1 MENPDKGKTA
11 LVLGYGRSG
20 KAAETLLCRA
30 GFSVTVLDGEAVFP
44 AGDFAVAVVSPGI
57 ALAHP
62 WIAEAKRRGVPLKSE
77 LQLGCE
83 ELKRQGWKLLAVTG
97 SKGKSSVVKLV
108 ADALGGAACGNYGLP
123 VCEVAIGEDARRR
136 AEDAAAPWAV
146 VEVSSF
152 QLETTNLSPD
162 AFEAAA
168 ILNLQE
174 DHLDRHGSVEV
185 YHGLKRKLLGF
196 AKRRFVGGE
205 EKTDGSL
212 CRNLF
217 AGSYFDNPIL
227 SGNAAL
233 AVALMRVA
241 GLDDG
246 VIAKAFRDFEPLPH
260 RMNTVAE
267 IDGVRY
273 VDDSKATSL
282 AALAAGVE
290 MAFVLHQSSIAH
302 RQLSAVDG
310 QSPITSRQSP
320 DTSHQKPG
328 TRHQEPS
335 TKHQAPILL
344 IAGGLPKGDDPISVI
359 STLTKRV
366 KKVYLIG
373 QCAEVFSSAWKAS
386 VDCDICGTMERAV
399 ASARRDAEK
408 GDVVLLSPGTASFDQ
423 FKSFGER
430 GEVFAEL
437 VKKGKKE

>member
-1 MENPDKGKTA
+1 MTFGPKRKVDLENPDKDKTA
-11 LVLGYGRSG
+11 LVLGYGESG
-20 KAAETLLCRA
+20 KAAEALLRRT

-44 AGDFAVAVVSPGI
+44 AGEFAVAVVSPGI
-57 ALAHP
+57 ALTHP
-62 WIAEAKRRGVPLKSE
+62 WIVEAKRRDIPLKSE

-83 ELKRQGWKLLAVTG
+83 ELKRCGWKLLAVTG

-108 ADALGGAACGNYGLP
+108 AEAICGVPCGNYGRP
-123 VCEVAIGEDARRR
+123 VSDVAFGEDAGR
-136 AEDAAAPWAV
+136 ARKDGTAHWAV

-152 QLETTNLSPD
+152 QLETTNLPSD
-162 AFEAAA
+162 TFEAAA

-205 EKTDGSL
+205 EKSVGPF
-212 CRNLF
+212 CRDLF
-217 AGSYFDNPIL
+217 AGSCFDNPVL
-227 SGNAAL
+227 AGNAAL
-233 AVALMRVA
+233 AAALMRVA
-241 GLDDG
+241 GLDDAA
-246 VIAKAFRDFEPLPH
+246 IAKAFREFEPLPH

-267 IDGVRY
+267 MDGVRF

-290 MAFVLHQSSIAH
+290 MAFSLHQLSIANC
-302 RQLSAVDG
+302 QSSTVDC
-310 QSPITSRQSP
+310 RAL
-320 DTSHQKPG
+320 
-328 TRHQEPS
+328 S
-335 TKHQAPILL
+335 TKHQAPGTKHPAPILL
-344 IAGGLPKGDDPISVI
+344 IAGGLPKGDDPKSVI

-373 QCAEVFSSAWKAS
+373 QCAEVFAAVWKVS
-386 VDCDICGTMERAV
+386 VDCEICGTMERAV
-399 ASARRDAEK
+399 AGAKRDAEK

-430 GEVFAEL
+430 GEVFARL

>member
-1 MENPDKGKTA
+1 MENLGKGKTA
-11 LVLGYGRSG
+11 LVLGYGGSG
-20 KAAETLLCRA
+20 KAAEALLCRV

-57 ALAHP
+57 ALSHP
-62 WIAEAKRRGVPLKSE
+62 WIAEAKRRGIPLKSE

-83 ELKRQGWKLLAVTG
+83 ELLRQGCKLLAVTG

-108 ADALGGAACGNYGLP
+108 AEALGGAPCGNYGRP
-123 VCEVAIGEDARRR
+123 VSDVAIGGDARR
-136 AEDAAAPWAV
+136 ETKDGAAPWAV

-152 QLETTNLSPD
+152 QLETTNLAPD

-185 YHGLKRKLLGF
+185 YHALKRRLLGMT
-196 AKRRFVGGE
+196 RRPVVGAE
-205 EKTDGSL
+205 LGSADDAL
-212 CRNLF
+212 M
-217 AGSYFDNPIL
+217 AGSYFDNGVL
-227 SGNAAL
+227 RVNGRC
-233 AVALMRVA
+233 AVALMRAA
-241 GLDDG
+241 GLDDAA
-246 VIAKAFRDFEPLPH
+246 IAKAFRDFEPLPH

-267 IDGVRY
+267 LGGVRY

-290 MAFVLHQSSIAH
+290 MAFALHQSSIAN
-302 RQLSAVDG
+302 RQLSTV
-310 QSPITSRQSP
+310 
-320 DTSHQKPG
+320 SHQASITNHQEPG
-328 TRHQEPS
+328 TRNQEPE
-335 TKHQAPILL
+335 TRNRAPILL
-344 IAGGLPKGDDPISVI
+344 IAGGLPKGDDPNSVI

-373 QCAEVFSSAWKAS
+373 RCAEVFAKAWEAS
-386 VDCDICGTMERAV
+386 VDCEICGTMERAV
-399 ASARRDAEK
+399 ASAKREAEK

-430 GEVFAEL
+430 GEVFAGL